1 MTTSASCKKT
11 FLPQQLGGE
20 RGRRHRGELAFRA
33 GSLRRAKTRQEGDA
47 GSPGPQGVSSLNKTQ
62 GREWQSQRHLATKC
76 KLYRARS
83 GPRSGQFLSAQL
95 LNHILLLHLPITLAI
110 NIKKDISRTITD
122 SIFSGPSKTLESKNR
137 RQRRLDTQDYP
148 APLALNAFRFDFEAH
163 GKQTNVNSNKKAER
177 ENETVLV
184 QVNFYNPIGQGP
196 RLFSEP
202 TLRSRVRWA
211 ARSSEYKVSDR
222 RGFFCLCV
230 KMV

>member
-1 MTTSASCKKT
+1 MSPACQADSLLSEPPGKPGKHISMVFNPLLSEPLSCVCPVSVLPPSA
-11 FLPQQLGGE
+11 LG
-20 RGRRHRGELAFRA
+20 
-33 GSLRRAKTRQEGDA
+33 SGD
-47 GSPGPQGVSSLNKTQ
+47 SRWLQGVSSLNKTQ

-163 GKQTNVNSNKKAER
+163 GKQTCHW
-177 ENETVLV
+177 
-184 QVNFYNPIGQGP
+184 QVCMCGGMF
-196 RLFSEP
+196 
-202 TLRSRVRWA
+202 
-211 ARSSEYKVSDR
+211 
-222 RGFFCLCV
+222 
-230 KMV
+230 